1 MPHVLGELPAVYNVG
16 MTQEESFVF
25 ISYTGVD
32 EPWATWIASILEGA
46 GLAARVQVWDSPP
59 GRNFVEWR
67 VPTFVDSPN
76 YAARS
81 VCPSNSS
88 SNSTGVR

>member
-1 MPHVLGELPAVYNVG
+1 MPALPTRQHTLLLTVTTLTTAGTGQAVAG
-16 MTQEESFVF
+16 MHAPGT
-25 ISYTGVD
+25 TGITHHSTPRALLPTHHALPD
-32 EPWATWIASILEGA
+32 DL
-46 GLAARVQVWDSPP
+46 
-59 GRNFVEWR
+59 FWR